1 MATSYI
7 SYQANGFWCSDAVLE
22 VWLSFAV
29 RELAAQR
36 SLEPWLQE
44 IQHEW
49 AFYAQAGL
57 SEAIDLTLD
66 RWLVTAA
73 RNRCLLGLIQAVKT
87 RLLSLGETLPVS
99 LLNPLMPKGT
109 QWVEA
114 PPADYF
120 ITLSERLTKLLEGK
134 LLTDE
139 ASPLNYLEA
148 AS

>member
-7 SYQANGFWCSDAVLE
+7 GYQANGFWCSDAVLE
-22 VWLSFAV
+22 TWLSFAV

-36 SLEPWLQE
+36 PLEPWLQE
-44 IQHEW
+44 VQHEW

-57 SEAIDLTLD
+57 SGAIDLTLD
-66 RWLVTAA
+66 RWLATAD
-73 RNRCLLGLIQAVKT
+73 RSRRLIVLIQTVKT
-87 RLLSLGETLPVS
+87 RFLALGETVPIA

-114 PPADYF
+114 PPAAYF
-120 ITLSERLTKLLEGK
+120 TTLSERLTELLEGT

-139 ASPLNYLEA
+139 ASPLDDL
-148 AS
+148 SSTS